1 MTSLPNSDWN
11 DRIWML
17 VATVALAGV
26 TLAAQAF
33 FGS

>member
-1 MTSLPNSDWN
+1 MISLPNSDWT

-26 TLAAQAF
+26 TLVAQAL